1 MTYRQRDILIII
13 GIIMLLVLALSSC
26 GNAEPKGTLVT
37 ETYIVQNNDNLWNIS
52 RKYMEKNTYGPREIR
67 EFYHGIIELNWD
79 TVFKDRPDCMI
90 YPGDELKINYF
101 VK

>member
-1 MTYRQRDILIII
+1 MTRIQHDGLLLI
-13 GIIMLLVLALSSC
+13 GIVILFALIVSGFSD
-26 GNAEPKGTLVT
+26 AEPKGTLTT
-37 ETYIVQNNDNLWNIS
+37 ETYTVQHNDTLWAIS

-90 YPGDELKINYF
+90 YPGDKLKINYF